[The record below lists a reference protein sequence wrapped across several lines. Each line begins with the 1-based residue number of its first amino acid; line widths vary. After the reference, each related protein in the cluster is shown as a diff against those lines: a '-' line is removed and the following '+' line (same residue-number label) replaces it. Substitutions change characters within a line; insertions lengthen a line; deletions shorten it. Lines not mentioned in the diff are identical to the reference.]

1 MQLALNANVKQ
12 EQVDHKAYMNEKLFW
27 PLIRRTFQTFNIAF
41 LVSEQERIFNNDLLE
56 NPREVFVELRKLN
69 DVLHFSTS
77 SMSKDYLK
85 LRYELT
91 LMERH
96 REFGAVGFQHRS
108 FPCRENRADFG
119 DFHKN

>member
-1 MQLALNANVKQ
+1 
-12 EQVDHKAYMNEKLFW
+12 MNEKLFW
-27 PLIRRTFQTFNIAF
+27 SLIRRTLQTFSIAF

-56 NPREVFVELRKLN
+56 NTREVFVELRKLN

-91 LMERH
+91 LMESR
-96 REFGAVGFQHRS
+96 REFDAVGFQHRS
-108 FPCRENRADFG
+108 LDDLPCRENRADFR
-119 DFHKN
+119 KN